1 MKVIWSPL
9 ALEKLESA
17 AEYIAQD
24 KPAAAYNWVNDVFD
38 QADLLADQPEM
49 GRTVPELLGTNYRE
63 LIFGSYRIIYK
74 VGSQVDILTIRN
86 SRQLLSLADIEG

>member
-9 ALEKLESA
+9 ALEKLEVA

-38 QADLLADQPEM
+38 QVDLLVDQPEM
-49 GRTVPELLGTNYRE
+49 GRAVPELIGTNYRE

-86 SRQLLSLADIEG
+86 SRQLLSIADVED